1 MAGTAAL
8 AADTLYIL
16 VVDPVDTAIMHL
28 KGALQVEL
36 IYAYRTKVAQGQEGA
51 LWQACAV
58 LISAV
63 T

>member
-8 AADTLYIL
+8 AAAMLYIL

-28 KGALQVEL
+28 KGAFQVEL

-51 LWQACAV
+51 L
-58 LISAV
+58 
-63 T
+63 